1 MAGLWRRQLSVRV
14 LAFFKSAPRLSC
26 RIMAHATSLAT
37 REYSDHAPTRA
48 SWFWLAASSD
58 LRSLETG
65 RETRLSGAVSQSL
78 VPSCAPS
85 GEPSQRCRAPKGKA
99 EPGAERRLEATWAM
113 RLA

>member
-78 VPSCAPS
+78 VRAERGAESEMPSAE
-85 GEPSQRCRAPKGKA
+85 GEGV
-99 EPGAERRLEATWAM
+99 ELGAERRLEAAWAM